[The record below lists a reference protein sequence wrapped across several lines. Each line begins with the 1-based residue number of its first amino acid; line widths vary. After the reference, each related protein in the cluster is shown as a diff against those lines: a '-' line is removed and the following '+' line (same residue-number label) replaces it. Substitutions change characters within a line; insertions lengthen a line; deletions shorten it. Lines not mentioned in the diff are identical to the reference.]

1 MVSLSFTRRPEEGT
15 SASPHSR
22 LTDDTPLLWDEHPI
36 NFHSIYS
43 VKEFLLKK
51 KPLGRLRAEVA
62 TKHLKNRPMNGSVER
77 ANWSHSFSRQS
88 SIVRTPTH
96 TRSQTHKNKTEKD
109 ITANKKEH
117 KLSSSFLGYSFSK
130 RAHKTKRG

>member
-1 MVSLSFTRRPEEGT
+1 
-15 SASPHSR
+15 
-22 LTDDTPLLWDEHPI
+22 
-36 NFHSIYS
+36 
-43 VKEFLLKK
+43 
-51 KPLGRLRAEVA
+51 
-62 TKHLKNRPMNGSVER
+62 MNGSVER

-130 RAHKTKRG
+130 RAHKKQNVDNNKGRTPVAVSRSLTVGAETRNFLRL